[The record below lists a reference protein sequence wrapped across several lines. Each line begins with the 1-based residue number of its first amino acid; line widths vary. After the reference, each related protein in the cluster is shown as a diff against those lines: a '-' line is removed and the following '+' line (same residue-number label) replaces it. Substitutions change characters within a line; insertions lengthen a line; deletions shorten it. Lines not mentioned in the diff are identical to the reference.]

1 MSSLI
6 EQAAQRLEQLRQA
19 GVMVPDMPKA
29 PMTPE
34 SPAATTVERAGLQSG
49 RGAVS
54 EPSSKVPSSH
64 SQRIELDFEA
74 LAAANI
80 VTPIAQ
86 RSLVADQFRVIKRPL
101 ISNAM
106 GKGAATPA
114 HANLIMVTSAV
125 AGEGKSFTSV
135 NLAMSIAAE
144 LDNTVMLVD
153 ADVARP
159 SLPRVLGV
167 PEGPGLLDLLD
178 GSTEMADVLL
188 KTNID
193 KLTLLRA
200 GTPHARATEMLA
212 SDAMRQLLDDMAR
225 RYHDRIIIFDS
236 PPLLLTTESRV
247 LAMNMGQI
255 VVVVNAGET
264 LQLDVERALSTIEAC
279 PLKLM
284 VLNRTGAD
292 AHESSGF
299 GYGYGYGYGYG
310 SGRKEQQA

>member
-6 EQAAQRLEQLRQA
+6 EQAALRLEQLRQA
-19 GVMVPDMPKA
+19 GVMIPDMPVVVDEPA
-29 PMTPE
+29 PPPVPFAAKDLRHAE
-34 SPAATTVERAGLQSG
+34 PDIDVPARPSASLLQ
-49 RGAVS
+49 
-54 EPSSKVPSSH
+54 
-64 SQRIELDFEA
+64 SQRIDLDLDA
-74 LAAANI
+74 LAAAHI
-80 VTPIAQ
+80 VTPSAP
-86 RSLVADQFRVIKRPL
+86 RSLMADQFRVIKRPL
-101 ISNAM
+101 INNAM

-125 AGEGKSFTSV
+125 AGEGKSFTSI
-135 NLAMSIAAE
+135 NLAISIAAE

-159 SLPRVLGV
+159 SLPRMLGV
-167 PEGPGLLDLLD
+167 PGGPGLLDLLD
-178 GSTEMADVLL
+178 GSVEMANVLL

-212 SDAMRQLLDDMAR
+212 SEAMRQLLDDMAK
-225 RYHDRIIIFDS
+225 RYPDRIIIFDS
-236 PPLLLTTESRV
+236 PPLLLTTESRA

-255 VVVVNAGET
+255 VMVVHAGKT
-264 LQLDVERALSTIEAC
+264 LQADVERALATIEAC
-279 PLKLM
+279 PVKMM
-284 VLNRTGAD
+284 VLNQTRVD

-310 SGRKEQQA
+310 REKTQA